1 VIRLRSLRARLLL
14 TVSITTLL
22 VWVAAGVGSYFQAL
36 HEAEELMD
44 GQLAQSAKLLLSLV
58 PHDAGNPAAASPLAR
73 TRSDKAS
80 HPYEQPLEFRI
91 LDRSGRV
98 LLQSSHAPE
107 LVLPP
112 PSGAKPEFAD
122 IHHAGQPWRMLA
134 IRSPDG
140 RYLVHIA
147 HPIQDRDRVGIEV
160 AGQVALP
167 ILLALPLLALLVY
180 VSVRRSLT
188 PLEKLAND
196 VATRSPDNLEILA
209 EPLTL
214 REAQP
219 LVAALNRLLTR
230 LAATLDNERRF
241 TADAAHELR
250 TPLAAVKIQAQV
262 ALASIGTGSNPADHQ
277 HALRQ
282 VLAGA
287 DRATRLVEQ
296 LLRLARLDPL
306 ARLPQSQPV
315 DLAAL
320 AASVVADMQGQAIG
334 KQQQLSCIAPAG
346 GVHTR
351 VCVQGDADLL
361 GVALRNLIENALR
374 YTPAAGVIEVFAEV
388 FVNMDARQAVLGV
401 RDSGPGVDAIEAPRL
416 LERFYRGQAVANAA
430 DSNGSGLGLAIVQRI
445 TELHAAR
452 LSIENRVGGGLEVS
466 LRWNGNFNSGEC

>member
-1 VIRLRSLRARLLL
+1 LLA
-14 TVSITTLL
+14 VSITTLL
-22 VWVAAGVGSYFQAL
+22 VWLAAGVGSYFQAL

-44 GQLAQSAKLLLSLV
+44 GQLSQSARLLMALV
-58 PHDAGNPAAASPLAR
+58 LHDPDNLAAASPLAR
-73 TRSDKAS
+73 TRGDNVS

-91 LDRSGRV
+91 QDRSGRV
-98 LLQSSHAPE
+98 LLQSSHTPE
-107 LVLPP
+107 PVLPP
-112 PSGAKPEFAD
+112 AADAKPVFAD
-122 IHHAGQPWRMLA
+122 IHHAGQPWRMLS

-147 HPIQDRDRVGIEV
+147 HPIQDRDRVGLEV

-180 VSVRRSLT
+180 VSVRRSLK
-188 PLEKLAND
+188 PLEELASD
-196 VATRSPDNLEILA
+196 VASRSPDNLENLS
-209 EPLTL
+209 EPLAL

-262 ALASIGTGSNPADHQ
+262 ALASIGPGSNPADHQ

-306 ARLPQSQPV
+306 ARLPHSQPV

-346 GVHTR
+346 GVR
-351 VCVQGDADLL
+351 VLGDADLL

-374 YTPAAGVIEVFAEV
+374 YTPAAGVIEVHAEMV
-388 FVNMDARQAVLGV
+388 ERVDAHYPLLCV
-401 RDSGPGVDAIEAPRL
+401 RDSGPGVDAAEAPRL
-416 LERFYRGQAVANAA
+416 LERFYRGQAVANAT

-445 TELHAAR
+445 AELHAAR

-466 LRWNGNFNSGEC
+466 LRWNGNFKNGEC

>member
-1 VIRLRSLRARLLL
+1 MIRLRSLRARLLL
-14 TVSITTLL
+14 TVSIATLL
-22 VWVAAGVGSYFQAL
+22 VWGTAGVGSYDQAL

-44 GQLAQSAKLLLSLV
+44 GQLSQSAKLLMSMV
-58 PHDAGNPAAASPLAR
+58 PPDSDNLETENSPVKSF
-73 TRSDKAS
+73 SDNVS

-98 LLQSSHAPE
+98 LLQSSHAPKQ
-107 LVLPP
+107 VLPTP
-112 PSGAKPEFAD
+112 ADDKPVFAD
-122 IHHAGQPWRMLA
+122 INHDGQPWRMMS

-147 HPIQDRDRVGIEV
+147 HPIKDRDRVGLEV

-180 VSVRRSLT
+180 VSVRRSLK

-196 VATRSPDNLEILA
+196 VATRSPDNLEILSD
-209 EPLTL
+209 PQTL

-262 ALASIGTGSNPADHQ
+262 ALASIGPGSNLADHQ

-306 ARLPQSQPV
+306 ARLPQSHQI

-320 AASVVADMQGQAIG
+320 ATSVVSDMQIQAIN
-334 KQQQLSCIAPAG
+334 KQQQLTFIAPASAIG
-346 GVHTR
+346 TIS
-351 VCVQGDADLL
+351 VQGDADLL
-361 GVALRNLIENALR
+361 GVALRNLVENALR
-374 YTPAAGVIEVFAEV
+374 YTPAAGVIEVCADI
-388 FVNMDARQAVLGV
+388 DAQQPELSV
-401 RDSGPGVDAIEAPRL
+401 RDSGPGVDETEAPRL
-416 LERFYRGQAVANAA
+416 RERFYRGQAVANAA

-445 TELHAAR
+445 AELHAAR
-452 LSIENRVGGGLEVS
+452 LIIENRVGGGLEVR
-466 LRWNGNFNSGEC
+466 LRWL